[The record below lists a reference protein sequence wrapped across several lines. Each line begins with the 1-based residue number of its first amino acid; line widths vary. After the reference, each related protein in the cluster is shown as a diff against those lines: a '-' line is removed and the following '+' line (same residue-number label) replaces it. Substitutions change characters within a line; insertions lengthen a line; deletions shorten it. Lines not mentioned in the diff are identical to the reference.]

1 MNEQLKYADYQ
12 TDDYFDDVANN
23 VYHLL
28 DRMNSNI
35 ELIDHLVKDQL
46 RNVKCYIWLKIFVKL
61 YTWKTNQKKWL

>member
-46 RNVKCYIWLKIFVKL
+46 RNVKCYI
-61 YTWKTNQKKWL
+61 